1 MMKKQTTPKIE
12 PARYI
17 IELLILVND
26 QILTHGIDC
35 TGLCSKIHHLAAHE
49 EITTEERDILFK
61 YIHKNIPL
69 TWRTF
74 MCGYFTSDR
83 HHMNIFWWEAGEEK
97 PRLKWLRKQ
106 INKCVN

>member
-1 MMKKQTTPKIE
+1 MKNKSTTPKIE
-12 PARYI
+12 PPRCI
-17 IELLILVND
+17 RELLMLVSN
-26 QILTHGIDC
+26 QIYIFGLDCSGI
-35 TGLCSKIHHLAAHE
+35 CSKIHHLAAHE

-61 YIHKNIPL
+61 YIHKHIPL
-69 TWRTF
+69 TWLTF
-74 MCGYFTSDR
+74 MCGYFTSYR